1 MDVRNCKMCGHLFN
15 YTNSP
20 LCPQCNKKL
29 EERFQDVKEY
39 IRENPG
45 AGMATVAEDTGVP
58 VQQLKK
64 WVREERL
71 AFTKDSGITI
81 ECEKCKNA
89 LSNSFSGLYQT
100 SKPVDKKARDA
111 SAKMRFLGE

>member
-45 AGMATVAEDTGVP
+45 EY
-58 VQQLKK
+58 
-64 WVREERL
+64 RY
-71 AFTKDSGITI
+71 S
-81 ECEKCKNA
+81 
-89 LSNSFSGLYQT
+89 S
-100 SKPVDKKARDA
+100 
-111 SAKMRFLGE
+111 

>member
-39 IRENPG
+39 RS
-45 AGMATVAEDTGVP
+45 TGTAV
-58 VQQLKK
+58 
-64 WVREERL
+64 
-71 AFTKDSGITI
+71 
-81 ECEKCKNA
+81 EKMG
-89 LSNSFSGLYQT
+89 S
-100 SKPVDKKARDA
+100 
-111 SAKMRFLGE
+111 

>member
-58 VQQLKK
+58 VQQLKNGF
-64 WVREERL
+64 VRSVWPLPRVPESR
-71 AFTKDSGITI
+71 
-81 ECEKCKNA
+81 
-89 LSNSFSGLYQT
+89 
-100 SKPVDKKARDA
+100 
-111 SAKMRFLGE
+111 

>member
-45 AGMATVAEDTGVP
+45 GRHGNGSRRYRSTGTAV
-58 VQQLKK
+58 
-64 WVREERL
+64 
-71 AFTKDSGITI
+71 
-81 ECEKCKNA
+81 EKMG
-89 LSNSFSGLYQT
+89 S
-100 SKPVDKKARDA
+100 
-111 SAKMRFLGE
+111 

>member
-45 AGMATVAEDTGVP
+45 

-71 AFTKDSGITI
+71 AFTKGSGITI
-81 ECEKCKNA
+81 ECEKCGRPILTGRYCKECKNA

-100 SKPVDKKARDA
+100 SKPAEKKARDA